1 MSLKQWKLIDY
12 SEIRQNSYDNKFLRK
27 KIKILNKHIY
37 FNTKQNKGT
46 LPNLNKIIEN
56 KEKTTLKLL
65 KKIIAFFLIIIIFF
79 YTLGFTNLSYANI
92 EDNEEINLEEI
103 QESVETSANV
113 STEPNLDARIALVYD
128 RTSENVLYEK
138 NGYKT
143 TPMAST
149 TKIMT
154 SIVVLEKANLNDIV
168 TVDKKAAAT
177 GGSRLG
183 LKTGDKLTVNDLLY
197 GLMLR
202 SGNDAAVALAIHVGG
217 SVEGF
222 ATLMNQ
228 KANELGLKNTNFV
241 TPHGL
246 DNEKHYTTAYE
257 LAKMADYA
265 LKKEKF
271 KQIVATQNCNITI
284 NEVSKSIT
292 NTNELLGYL
301 NGVYGIKTGFTNGA
315 GRCLVTGCKRGSLDI
330 ITVVLGA
337 DTKKI
342 RTADS
347 IKLIEYIYNNYEI
360 VNIKQT
366 VEEKFNDWININQ
379 DRIYVNKGITSKMQL
394 CMGEM
399 KYEAMAIKKQSKDKI
414 NIEINAI
421 FYFQAPVEEKRVIG
435 NLKVIID
442 NKEVEI
448 INIYNKNEIKKKQ
461 AKDYIKE
468 FLYNIKYF

>member
-1 MSLKQWKLIDY
+1 MSLSKTKLKHKNV
-12 SEIRQNSYDNKFLRK
+12 RLLNRN
-27 KIKILNKHIY
+27 IKILNKHID
-37 FNTKQNKGT
+37 FKDNNHSS
-46 LPNLNKIIEN
+46 I
-56 KEKTTLKLL
+56 L
-65 KKIIAFFLIIIIFF
+65 KKILATSLILVIFF
-79 YTLGFTNLSYANI
+79 YILSYINLSYANL

-103 QESVETSANV
+103 KEEAVETSASV
-113 STEPNLDARIALVYD
+113 SKELKLDARIALVYD
-128 RTSENVLYEK
+128 RSSGNVLYEK

-154 SIVVLEKANLNDIV
+154 SIVVLENANLNDVV
-168 TVDKKAAAT
+168 TIEKKAAGT

-183 LKTGDKLTVNDLLY
+183 LKTGDKITVNDLLY

-222 ATLMNQ
+222 AALMNK

-265 LKKEKF
+265 LEKEKF
-271 KQIVATQNCNITI
+271 KKIVGTQSCNITI
-284 NEVSKSIT
+284 NGVSRNIT

-315 GRCLVTGCKRGSLDI
+315 GRCLVTGCKRGDLDI

-342 RTADS
+342 RTSDS
-347 IKLIEYIYNNYEI
+347 MKLIEYTYNNYEM
-360 VNIKQT
+360 VNIKDI
-366 VEEKFNDWININQ
+366 VENKFSEWLRINQ
-379 DRIYVNKGITSKMQL
+379 DRIYINKGTKNNMKL
-394 CMGEM
+394 CLENM
-399 KYEAMAIKKQSKDKI
+399 KFKNMAIKKQSKDDI
-414 NIEINAI
+414 NIEVNAI
-421 FYFQAPVEEKRVIG
+421 FYFEAPVEEKRIIG
-435 NLKVIID
+435 NLKIIVD
-442 NKEVEI
+442 GKEIEI
-448 INIYNKNEIKKKQ
+448 INIYNKEEIKKKEV
-461 AKDYIKE
+461 KDYING
-468 FLYNIKYF
+468 FLYCIKYL

>member
-1 MSLKQWKLIDY
+1 MKLKQWKIIDY
-12 SEIRQNSYDNKFLRK
+12 SGINQNSYNNKVKRIFS
-27 KIKILNKHIY
+27 
-37 FNTKQNKGT
+37 
-46 LPNLNKIIEN
+46 
-56 KEKTTLKLL
+56 
-65 KKIIAFFLIIIIFF
+65 FFLTTIILF
-79 YTLGFTNLSYANI
+79 YALGFTNLSYANLD
-92 EDNEEINLEEI
+92 DNEEINLEEI
-103 QESVETSANV
+103 QESVETSAGV
-113 STEPNLDARIALVYD
+113 SEEPKLDARIALVYD
-128 RTSENVLYEK
+128 RNSGNVLYEK

-154 SIVVLEKANLNDIV
+154 SIIVLENANLNDII
-168 TVDKKAAAT
+168 TVEKKAAST

-183 LKTGDKLTVNDLLY
+183 LKTGDKITVNDLLY

-228 KANELGLKNTNFV
+228 KASELGLKNTNFV

-265 LKKEKF
+265 LQKEKF
-271 KQIVATQNCNITI
+271 RQIVGTKNCNITI
-284 NEVSKSIT
+284 NGTSKNIS
-292 NTNELLGYL
+292 NTNELLGYI

-315 GRCLVTGCKRGSLDI
+315 GRCLVTGCKRGNLDI

-347 IKLIEYIYNNYEI
+347 IKLIDYIYNNYEI
-360 VNIKQT
+360 INIKQI
-366 VEEKFNDWININQ
+366 VEEKFNNWININQ

-399 KYEAMAIKKQSKDKI
+399 KYETMAIKKQNKDKI

-421 FYFQAPVEEKRVIG
+421 FYFEAPVEEKRVIG

-442 NKEVEI
+442 NEEVDV
-448 INIYNKNEIKKKQ
+448 INIYNKNEIRKKQ
-461 AKDYIKE
+461 AKDYIEE
-468 FLYNIKYF
+468 FLYRIKYI